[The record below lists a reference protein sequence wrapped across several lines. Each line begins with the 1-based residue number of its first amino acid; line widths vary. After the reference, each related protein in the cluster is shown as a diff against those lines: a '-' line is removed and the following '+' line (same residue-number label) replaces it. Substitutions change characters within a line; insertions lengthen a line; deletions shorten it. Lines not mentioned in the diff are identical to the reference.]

1 MLMTESR
8 KTGRGRNTP
17 NLSSTGGTI
26 SCSSVPLNIPV
37 EEKTWLSNTWEGR
50 PKNLAMFNRVEDDF
64 VWYGGKDITP
74 KYIGDGMILPLGLT
88 EDRAKQMITVAN
100 EQALSVFYSQE
111 K

>member
-1 MLMTESR
+1 
-8 KTGRGRNTP
+8 
-17 NLSSTGGTI
+17 
-26 SCSSVPLNIPV
+26 
-37 EEKTWLSNTWEGR
+37 
-50 PKNLAMFNRVEDDF
+50 MFNRVEDDF

-74 KYIGDGMILPLGLT
+74 KYIGDGIILPLGLT